1 MSDNKVLHRKM
12 FRQKALR
19 AGHIQPQGAMVGGIN
34 FFLNAVSK
42 AGPGALRGYRAFKG
56 SRVGKGAIGFGEAIE
71 APLGAQMLASGAEEG
86 NYGEMGLGAG
96 FGLLG
101 LGRFFPGLKGVRD
114 AFRRVPKSR
123 RGQQAQAR
131 ADQKGI
137 LESGQ
142 KKLKGLPGLGRVVK
156 FSEDKPKTA
165 FAGALGLGGAG
176 FAADKV
182 LGDPQPLKDSK
193 LGDKDKATIKA
204 LQESKKKKDFDV
216 KEDLLNIEEVDV
228 GLPQTQGAT
237 DAGFEVGGGG
247 TKPAET
253 LTTLAK
259 KDMVKRQFEANQ
271 IKNNDDNATVSDKGN
286 AEGKRKLN
294 GTNSLLNYLQEN
306 SQRLSPM
313 ASADIQGR
321 LNRAFAKSFEEIET
335 ARGKLKDREKET
347 FDEYMNKFKE
357 YSGADNDKR
366 GYYLLWQLGSG
377 LANAKTTRGGYAGF
391 LESLNQAG
399 GEVFETAFALN
410 QQDMAL
416 RKSLA
421 ANFIDYERNF
431 EEQQRLE
438 GKSLDI
444 EKRNL
449 IQLMAS
455 KGLEMEESERDFLY
469 NRQKDILDFQVSLM
483 EANAKGGKQKEL
495 TQIYFQDPMGIE
507 NIKTLP
513 AAIGE
518 DGILRVQYKD
528 QNGQIAFYEPGEL
541 KEIFPALGGTRGTDY
556 ALVQNDPGASAKAF
570 TSMTFNR
577 DGWTLIDDI
586 QKMEDEIRAS
596 GIDPEQVL
604 GSGGAIYENFNK
616 LLNFGKGVL
625 TTVGIDFGGRKSEGT
640 YEDIIAGNDLGDVK
654 QFITSSRA
662 GDDNKG
668 FATED
673 AVKDTDAISLKQF
686 NEMYA
691 KDKANVFSPERMNSI
706 SKEVFSGTKFNALK
720 DDEFSTGAEKRRLI
734 ARLSVYQHKL
744 KYLIANALKAEDRL
758 TQADIADAAGQTS
771 LKDVFKRLVE
781 IREQMKVQKEI
792 LEKNFSSSYQRFV
805 RTGGQE
811 VDMISFDMMPSV
823 AKSFKLRD
831 QQKRKALVQQQD
843 PDGEIAAEGLL
854 GAIQ

>member
-19 AGHIQPQGAMVGGIN
+19 AGHIQPEGAFLGLLIN
-34 FFLNAVSK
+34 AAK
-42 AGPGALRGYRAFKG
+42 AAGPLALRGYSAFRG
-56 SRVGKGAIGFGEAIE
+56 SRLGKGAIGALEASE
-71 APLGAQMLASGAEEG
+71 APVGAQMLASGAEEG

-123 RGQQAQAR
+123 KGQQAQAR

-137 LESGQ
+137 LEAGQ
-142 KKLKGLPGLGRVVK
+142 QKLKGLPGLGRVVK

-165 FAGALGLGGAG
+165 FGGALGLGGAG

-182 LGDPQPLKDSK
+182 LADPQPLKDQK
-193 LGDKDKATIKA
+193 LGDKDKETIKA

-247 TKPAET
+247 PKPET
-253 LTTLAK
+253 FSALAK
-259 KDMVKRQFEANQ
+259 KDMVKRQFEENQ
-271 IKNNDDNATVSDKGN
+271 ITNNDNNLTVSDKGN
-286 AEGKRKLN
+286 AEGKRKLDS
-294 GTNSLLNYLQEN
+294 TNYLLNYLQEN
-306 SQRLSPM
+306 DQQLSPM
-313 ASADIQGR
+313 ASSDIQSR

-438 GKSLDI
+438 GKALDI

-455 KGLEMEESERDFLY
+455 KGLEMEESERDFIY
-469 NRQKDILDFQVSLM
+469 NRQKDLLDYQVALM
-483 EANAKGGKQKEL
+483 EAGAKRGKQKEL
-495 TQIYFQDPMGIE
+495 TQIYFQDPTGID

-541 KEIFPALGGTRGTDY
+541 KELFPALGGTRGSDY

-586 QKMEDEIRAS
+586 QKMEAEIKAS
-596 GIDPEQVL
+596 GIDPESVF
-604 GSGGAIYENFNK
+604 GSGGAIFENFNK

-673 AVKDTDAISLKQF
+673 AVKDSDAISLKQF

-691 KDKANVFSPERMNSI
+691 KDKANVFSPERMNTL
-706 SKEVFSGTKFNALK
+706 SKEVFGGTKFGALK

-758 TQADIADAAGQTS
+758 TQADIQDAAGQTS
-771 LKDVFKRLVE
+771 LKDTFKRLVE

-792 LEKNFSSSYQRFV
+792 LEKNFSSSFQRFI

-811 VDMISFDMMPSV
+811 VDMISFKMMPTV
-823 AKSFKLRD
+823 EKSFAFRD
-831 QQKRKALVQQQD
+831 EQKRKALAQQQD
-843 PDGEIAAEGLL
+843 PDGEIAGEGLL